1 MEIDVLTRADLQTF
15 RTQLLNDIKQLF
27 STEKNDAKMN
37 RWLRS
42 KEVRKLLNISAGT
55 LQTLRV
61 TQKIGFTKIGN
72 LYYYKM
78 DDIEILLKSGEKG
91 KS

>member
-27 STEKNDAKMN
+27 STEKNDAKMK

-78 DDIEILLKSGEKG
+78 DDIESLLKSGEKG